1 MVGTSKDTANQN
13 HAQNILNAFYSV
25 EPDDNSTHEEKPEGQ
40 SKAQGSTDSQN
51 KNNKSNNKSSKK
63 QRIPLDQLNMPQ
75 GMKRPQGMFGN
86 VFFYIFLI
94 FGIYILFLSFS
105 ESFSTNTEEVPI
117 SQVIQ
122 LAQDGKVQD
131 ITVSGDDLDILLQD
145 GTKYVAKKEATVS
158 FDEVLANNN
167 VDRSKIA
174 GEIKVVQKV
183 AFDQIL
189 SILLTV
195 GLPIFILL
203 LIFRQMRSASGDVFS
218 FGRSRAKLFN
228 AENSTV
234 TFDNVAGIEEA
245 KKEMMEIVDFLKQP
259 KKYRDLGARVPK
271 GVLLIGSA
279 GVGKTLLAKAIA
291 GEAGVPFFSVAGSEF
306 MEMLVGVGSSRVR
319 DLFKMA
325 RTAQPSIIFIDEID
339 AIGRQRGMGIGGGH
353 DEREQTLNQILIEMD
368 GFDPR
373 TNVIVLAATNRPDML
388 DPALVRAGRFDRRIS
403 IPMPNLD
410 ERKAILEIHMKGKP
424 FADDFDVHKLAKKTV
439 GFSGADL
446 ENVLNE
452 SAILAAREER
462 KEITNA
468 DVDEASLKVTM
479 GPERKTMQDDDDRK
493 LTAYHEA
500 GHAIVGAY
508 VPDMDPVGR
517 VTIVPR
523 GGSLGHTSLPPA
535 RDRYGETKTRLLS
548 MIKMML
554 GGRAAE
560 ELIFNE
566 MTTGA
571 SNDIEKA
578 TDVARGMVVT
588 YGMSSLG
595 PINYDTNSERNW
607 VAKQMG
613 EDRSYSEEMAAK
625 IDYEIKNIIDGCY
638 QDALNLLREH
648 KDQLEAVSMALLERE
663 TLDGDE
669 FAEIIGK
676 EPDAS

>member
-1 MVGTSKDTANQN
+1 MTTNNTKNK
-13 HAQNILNAFYSV
+13 
-25 EPDDNSTHEEKPEGQ
+25 EK
-40 SKAQGSTDSQN
+40 N
-51 KNNKSNNKSSKK
+51 KK
-63 QRIPLDQLNMPQ
+63 QHTNFPMDPFGLPQKMKKPQ
-75 GMKRPQGMFGN
+75 GLFGN
-86 VFFYIFLI
+86 VFFYIFI
-94 FGIYILFLSFS
+94 IIGIYLLLVSLGQNATMS
-105 ESFSTNTEEVPI
+105 EEEIPI
-117 SQVIQ
+117 SEVITLVQ
-122 LAQDGKVQD
+122 EDKVQD
-131 ITVSGDDLDILLQD
+131 IIVSADDLDILLQD
-145 GTKYVAKKEATVS
+145 GTQYTSKKETTVS

-167 VDRSKIA
+167 VDRSKIT
-174 GEIKVVQKV
+174 GEVKVVEKISFEQV
-183 AFDQIL
+183 L
-189 SILLTV
+189 SVLLTV
-195 GLPIFILL
+195 GLPILILI
-203 LIFRQMRSASGDVFS
+203 LIFRQMRSASSDVFS

-228 AENSTV
+228 KETSKV
-234 TFDNVAGIEEA
+234 TFEDVAGIDEA
-245 KKEMMEIVDFLKQP
+245 KKEMMEIVDFLKHP

-271 GVLLIGSA
+271 GVLLVGSA

-291 GEAGVPFFSVAGSEF
+291 GEADVPFFSVAGSEF

-325 RTAQPSIIFIDEID
+325 RAAQPSLIFIDEID

-373 TNVIVLAATNRPDML
+373 TNVIVIAATNRPDML
-388 DPALVRAGRFDRRIS
+388 DPALVRAGRFDRRIT

-410 ERKAILEIHMKGKP
+410 ERKSILRIHMKGKP
-424 FADDFDVHKLAKKTV
+424 FADDFDLDKVARKTV

-452 SAILAAREER
+452 SAILTAREGR
-462 KEITNA
+462 KAITNE

-479 GPERKTMQDDDDRK
+479 GPERKTLQDDNDRK

-500 GHAIVGAY
+500 GHAIVGAF

-535 RDRYGETKTRLLS
+535 RDRYGETRTRLLS

-560 ELIFNE
+560 ELIFDE

-578 TDVARGMVVT
+578 TNVARKMVT
-588 YGMSSLG
+588 EYGMSPLG
-595 PINYDTNSERNW
+595 PINYSFDAERNW

-613 EDRSYSEEMAAK
+613 EDRSYSESMAAK
-625 IDYEIKNIIDGCY
+625 IDDEVKVIIDSCY
-638 QDALNLLREH
+638 KEALDILKKERAHL
-648 KDQLEAVSMALLERE
+648 DAVSLALLEKE
-663 TLDGDE
+663 TLDGDD
-669 FAEIIGK
+669 FAKLIEK
-676 EPDAS
+676 EMDHTD